1 MHSIHKILE
10 FWMASCINT
19 FIVKKKIRNSYKII
33 EINVAIEFK
42 PTFHHF
48 HYLCFSLY
56 QAWSDDRTHLKAWQK
71 GNTGYPLVDASMRQ
85 LWRIGWTNNYMRH
98 VVASFLLSY
107 LRIRCVIR

>member
-19 FIVKKKIRNSYKII
+19 FIVKKICNSYKII

-48 HYLCFSLY
+48 HQYLFFSISGLE
-56 QAWSDDRTHLKAWQK
+56 
-71 GNTGYPLVDASMRQ
+71 
-85 LWRIGWTNNYMRH
+85 
-98 VVASFLLSY
+98 
-107 LRIRCVIR
+107 